1 MYAKNY
7 INFFRRY
14 KNAASQFYHDYM
26 NYKILVLLKITRIL
40 KNFLKSIIDFFFFSQ
55 HIMMESSWFENIIK
69 DVRNLFRLEK
79 ETNDTTFRGIS
90 NLFLLEK
97 ENKVIKERILGDIRN
112 TFEHDE
118 SYYKP
123 VREGNFWRTDRNKAL
138 SVEEYLNEIKPY
150 LKNIIIDLTKS
161 DRWRIQLTL
170 TFNFI
175 SSKDDNDE
183 ERVMHSKRDNIEIM
197 ISDEGDEVIKKLFDS
212 LKNRYQNDL
221 QSMRG
226 SEFVFTYVQVLYYK
240 CYKIN
245 FNCGGSYIDSPYWIK
260 NKKTIINPIDQKDKC
275 FQYSV
280 TVALNYEEIKKDPQ
294 RITKI
299 KAFTNKYNWKGI
311 NYPSEKD

>member
-40 KNFLKSIIDFFFFSQ
+40 KNFLKSIIDFFFLSQ

-183 ERVMHSKRDNIEIM
+183 ERVMHSKSDSTEVMINDEADEAIE
-197 ISDEGDEVIKKLFDS
+197 ELFKS
-212 LKNRYQNDL
+212 LLYRYQNNL
-221 QSMRG
+221 EKLMRV
-226 SEFVFTYVQVLYYK
+226 SKFAFDYVHLLYCK
-240 CYKIN
+240 CHKNPIR
-245 FNCGGSYIDSPYWIK
+245 GRSYIDSSDWIR
-260 NKKTIINPIDQKDKC
+260 NKKATINTINKKDIKC
-275 FQYSV
+275 FQYVV
-280 TVALNYEEIKKDPQ
+280 TVSLNHKEIKNLFK
-294 RITKI
+294 
-299 KAFTNKYNWKGI
+299 
-311 NYPSEKD
+311 

>member
-26 NYKILVLLKITRIL
+26 NYKVLVLLKITRIL

-183 ERVMHSKRDNIEIM
+183 ERVMHSKSDSTEVMINDEADEAIE
-197 ISDEGDEVIKKLFDS
+197 ELFKS
-212 LKNRYQNDL
+212 LLYRYQNNL
-221 QSMRG
+221 EKLMRV
-226 SEFVFTYVQVLYYK
+226 SKFAFDYVHLLYCK
-240 CYKIN
+240 CHKNPIR
-245 FNCGGSYIDSPYWIK
+245 GRSYIDSSDWIR
-260 NKKTIINPIDQKDKC
+260 NKKATINTINKKDIKC
-275 FQYSV
+275 FQYVV
-280 TVALNYEEIKKDPQ
+280 TVSLNHKEIKNLFK
-294 RITKI
+294 
-299 KAFTNKYNWKGI
+299 
-311 NYPSEKD
+311 